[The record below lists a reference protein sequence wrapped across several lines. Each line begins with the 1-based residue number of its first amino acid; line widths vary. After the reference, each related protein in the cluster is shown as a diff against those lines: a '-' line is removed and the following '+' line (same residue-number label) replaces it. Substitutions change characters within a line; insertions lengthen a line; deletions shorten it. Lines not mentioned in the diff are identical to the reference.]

1 MNSTNLCMYTKNP
14 HDDALIKSGDH
25 IFLAAIGGSKKLPKS
40 YVSHKVNNDFSVLE
54 KHFSRESLISLI
66 RQFEGPGK
74 RGNLNENKASK
85 SNISVISQQTN
96 TDDLKEN
103 YSLGYIKLGKP
114 YVINHF
120 IFEFDTDTIATSLD
134 PYSIEENVSQEQAL
148 MTFIESAKISNEYI
162 LIEEENLPDTLA
174 LFGESDKRWFLA
186 IKDKE
191 MVPVAQKF
199 IDQIRD
205 AKTVDINDSKET
217 SGQVKVHQ
225 HYKIDLEGSNRII
238 AKMAFNFLA
247 SEKGIDFVLDS
258 KFDPIRNWILTGEN
272 SENSENNQSFVEMIA
287 RDTELEKRLIPFCPD
302 KAHYIILTQKAT
314 SLIALVSLYGEAY
327 SYIVKLADVE
337 LGECIISNPIG
348 LICDWKNRKEYTLM
362 KHIEA
367 ISLK

>member
-1 MNSTNLCMYTKNP
+1 MNSTNLCIYTKNP

-85 SNISVISQQTN
+85 SNISVISQQTK
-96 TDDLKEN
+96 TDDLKEK

-134 PYSIEENVSQEQAL
+134 PYSIGESISQEQTL
-148 MTFIESAKISNEYI
+148 MTFVEAAKVSNEYV
-162 LIEEENLPDTLA
+162 LIEEENLPNNLA

-191 MVPVAQKF
+191 MEPVAQKF
-199 IDQIRD
+199 IDKIRD
-205 AKTVDINDSKET
+205 AKTVNINDSKET

-272 SENSENNQSFVEMIA
+272 NQSFVEMIA

-314 SLIALVSLYGEAY
+314 SLIAIVSLYGEAC
-327 SYIVKLADVE
+327 SYVVKLAEVE
-337 LGECIISNPIG
+337 LGECFIPDPIG
-348 LICDWKNRKEYTLM
+348 LICDWKSRKEYTLM
-362 KHIEA
+362 EHIVK
-367 ISLK
+367 IGSK

>member
-1 MNSTNLCMYTKNP
+1 MDSTNLCIYTKEP

-54 KHFSRESLISLI
+54 KHFSRESLISII

-85 SNISVISQQTN
+85 SNISVISQQSD
-96 TDDLKEN
+96 TDDLKEK

-120 IFEFDTDTIATSLD
+120 IFELDTNAIATSLN
-134 PYSIEENVSQEQAL
+134 PYLIEGNVSQEQAL
-148 MTFIESAKISNEYI
+148 MTFIESAKISNEYV
-162 LIEEENLPDTLA
+162 LIEQENLPDTLA

-191 MVPVAQKF
+191 MVPVAQKL
-199 IDQIRD
+199 IDTIRG
-205 AKTVDINDSKET
+205 AKTVKINDSKET
-217 SGQVKVHQ
+217 SCQVKVHQ
-225 HYKIDLEGSNRII
+225 HYKIDLEGNNRII

-247 SEKGIDFVLDS
+247 SEKGIEFVLDS
-258 KFDPIRNWILTGEN
+258 KFDPIRNWLLTGEN
-272 SENSENNQSFVEMIA
+272 NKSFVGMIT

-302 KAHYIILTQKAT
+302 KAHYIIITQQAT

-327 SYIVKLADVE
+327 SYVVKLADVE
-337 LGECIISNPIG
+337 LGECIIQNPIG

-362 KHIEA
+362 EHIAA